1 MAAGKDVIL
10 QKVFREAPLF
20 RALTT
25 EQTARVQRGSRHMH
39 LTENEPL
46 FSAQDPAERF
56 YFVLKGRIKLYH
68 LSLNG
73 AEKVLEIVGPGEHIA
88 LAVMFME
95 HQNYPVSAAGLSES
109 DLLAFDNRIFLAI
122 LRESPET
129 CFRMMA
135 DMSRRLRGQMSEIR
149 NLSLQS
155 APVRLTRYLLA
166 NKAGCSHPSTP
177 CEAVVRLDASKQ
189 VIASRLSIQPETF
202 SRILAKLSSQKLI
215 EVKGRV
221 IHLLDVNALHAFA
234 EEEQKPDKG

>member
-1 MAAGKDVIL
+1 MASSKDVVH
-10 QKVFREAPLF
+10 KVFREAPLF
-20 RALTT
+20 RALTP
-25 EQTARVQRGSRHMH
+25 EQATRVQRGARLVH
-39 LTENEPL
+39 LEENEPL
-46 FSAQDPAERF
+46 FSALDPAERF
-56 YFVLKGRIKLYH
+56 FFVLKGKIKLYH
-68 LSLNG
+68 LASNG
-73 AEKVLEIVGPGEHIA
+73 TEKVLEIVGPGEHIA

-95 HQNYPVSAAGLSES
+95 HQSYPVSASGLSES
-109 DLLAFDNRIFLAI
+109 ELLAFENRIFLTI

-155 APVRLTRYLLA
+155 APVRMARYLLA
-166 NKAGCSHPSTP
+166 NKTSAPPSTP
-177 CEAVVRLDASKQ
+177 CGAVVRLDASKQ
-189 VIASRLSIQPETF
+189 IIASRLSIQPETF

-234 EEEQKPDKG
+234 EEEQKPDRA